1 MFLFGKNGFNFT
13 NYFNSI
19 LFRFVNKN
27 NCEINRISLKA
38 PAKINLFLEILGK
51 RNDGYHEIETVM
63 QEIDLVDNLQFEEI
77 QEGVKLKCNDKNI
90 PSDENNLVCKAAN
103 LILNEC
109 GIKKG
114 VLISLEKNIPVGA
127 GLGGGSSDAAATL
140 KALNILWKIGLN
152 DAELMEFAAKLGS
165 DIPFFIKGKTSLCSG
180 RGEKITPIEVKSEM
194 NYLVIFPHVNI
205 STTTIYRNLKIDL
218 TKKIIDVSS
227 FLDALKHRKLADI
240 SKLLYNRLEEVIFAT
255 YPDLLDVKSALDHF
269 DFCGLSVSGSGSA
282 FFGLCKDK
290 QQAEAI
296 KSKIELSSIGNVF
309 AVTNVITP

>member
-1 MFLFGKNGFNFT
+1 M
-13 NYFNSI
+13 
-19 LFRFVNKN
+19 NKN

-51 RNDGYHEIETVM
+51 RDDGYHEIETVM

-77 QEGVKLKCNDKNI
+77 QEGVRLKCNDENI

-140 KALNILWKIGLN
+140 KALNLLWKIGLN

-180 RGEKITPIEVKSEM
+180 RGERITPIEVKSKM
-194 NYLVIFPHVNI
+194 NYLVIFPHINI

-218 TKKIIDVSS
+218 TKKIIDVSF
-227 FLDALKHRKLADI
+227 FLNALKQHKVAGI
-240 SKLLYNRLEEVIFAT
+240 SKLLFNRLEEVIFAT
-255 YPDLLDVKSALDHF
+255 YPDLLDVKRDLDHF
-269 DFCGLSVSGSGSA
+269 DFCGLSISGSGSA
-282 FFGLCKDK
+282 FFGLCNDR
-290 QQAEAI
+290 QHAEAI
-296 KSKIELSSIGNVF
+296 KGKIELSDIGNVF

>member
-1 MFLFGKNGFNFT
+1 M
-13 NYFNSI
+13 
-19 LFRFVNKN
+19 NKN

-51 RNDGYHEIETVM
+51 RDDGYHEIETVM

-77 QEGVKLKCNDKNI
+77 QEGVRLKCNDKNI

-109 GIKKG
+109 GIKRG

-140 KALNILWKIGLN
+140 KALNLLWKIGLN

-165 DIPFFIKGKTSLCSG
+165 DIPFFIKGKTALCSG

-194 NYLVIFPHVNI
+194 NYLVIFPHINI
-205 STTTIYRNLKIDL
+205 STATIYRNLKIDL
-218 TKKIIDVSS
+218 TKKIIDVSF
-227 FLDALKHRKLADI
+227 FLNALKHPKVAGI
-240 SKLLYNRLEEVIFAT
+240 CKLLFNRLEEVVFTT
-255 YPDLLDVKSALDHF
+255 YPDLLDVKKTLDHF

-282 FFGLCKDK
+282 FFGLCRDR
-290 QQAEAI
+290 QQAKAI
-296 KSKIELSSIGNVF
+296 KSKIELSSMGSVF

>member
-1 MFLFGKNGFNFT
+1 M
-13 NYFNSI
+13 
-19 LFRFVNKN
+19 NKN

-51 RNDGYHEIETVM
+51 RDDGYHEIETVM

-77 QEGVKLKCNDKNI
+77 QEGVRLNCNDKNI

-109 GIKKG
+109 GIRKG

-140 KALNILWKIGLN
+140 KALNLLWKIGLN

-165 DIPFFIKGKTSLCSG
+165 DIPFFIKGKTALCSG
-180 RGEKITPIEVKSEM
+180 RGEKITPIEVRSEM
-194 NYLVIFPHVNI
+194 NYLVIFPHINI
-205 STTTIYRNLKIDL
+205 STATIYRNLKIDL
-218 TKKIIDVSS
+218 TKKIIDVSF

>member
-1 MFLFGKNGFNFT
+1 M
-13 NYFNSI
+13 
-19 LFRFVNKN
+19 NKN

-51 RNDGYHEIETVM
+51 RDDGYHEIETVM

-109 GIKKG
+109 GIRKG

-140 KALNILWKIGLN
+140 KALNLLWKIGLN

-165 DIPFFIKGKTSLCSG
+165 DIPFFIKGKTALCSG

-194 NYLVIFPHVNI
+194 NYLVIFPHINI
-205 STTTIYRNLKIDL
+205 STATIYRNLKIDL
-218 TKKIIDVSS
+218 TKKIIDVSF
-227 FLDALKHRKLADI
+227 FLNALKHPKVAGI
-240 SKLLYNRLEEVIFAT
+240 SKLLFNRLEEVVFTT
-255 YPDLLDVKSALDHF
+255 YPDLLDVKKALDHF

-282 FFGLCKDK
+282 FFGLCRDR
-290 QQAEAI
+290 QQAKAI